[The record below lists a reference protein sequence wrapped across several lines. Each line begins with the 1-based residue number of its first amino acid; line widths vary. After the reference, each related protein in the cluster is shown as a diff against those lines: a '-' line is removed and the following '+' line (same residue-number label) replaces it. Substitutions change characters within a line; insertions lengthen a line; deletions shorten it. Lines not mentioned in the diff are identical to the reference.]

1 MNTKHGFYSDKDRRL
16 GITDYALSQGGATR
30 EVEGKIFGYWWLRSP
45 FYNTEEI
52 TLSINANG
60 EIENSGSVNSTG
72 CGVAPAIKIKL
83 S

>member
-1 MNTKHGFYSDKDRRL
+1 MKKY
-16 GITDYALSQGGATR
+16 ITFIIIALL
-30 EVEGKIFGYWWLRSP
+30 F
-45 FYNTEEI
+45 
-52 TLSINANG
+52 TLTTSIMLPALKVNA